1 MNVWTRMVRNER
13 GGVAVLVAV
22 SVAALLGF
30 AALAIDLSML
40 FKART
45 DAQRAAD
52 AAALAGASAFL
63 DFDQLTA
70 SGPARQRA
78 TEYGLRNHFLNGP
91 IDKSEIY
98 IKVIPDSFK
107 VGVYV
112 YRDSVET
119 WFARIFGVRYVPIGA
134 FAAAAAV
141 DAGAAK
147 CLKPWAVP
155 DIWQDANGDL
165 NGNRWWDPGENWT
178 FGDDPGDHYEKFT
191 GPNGMTTETGY
202 GSEWRDGYTPPIL
215 GDYGRQLVIKSP
227 DPNSEWV
234 PSPGIFLPWRLPT
247 DPDQEPCDKG
257 GGGGSAGGAV
267 YRRNIC
273 SCNGNPIQLGQPYE
287 VEPGNMIGP
296 TFQGVSE
303 LISEDPDARWVADPG
318 GGGHI
323 EDSRFGANGMD
334 SPRVIK
340 VGLIDPMQIQGSGMQ
355 TIEFNNFALLFLESQ
370 PTNQD
375 PVTARFLYYA
385 SGEGSPGST
394 TGSLVKVLQLVK

>member
-1 MNVWTRMVRNER
+1 MDVLTRTVRNER

-78 TEYGLRNHFLNGP
+78 TEYGMRNHFLNGP
-91 IDKSEIY
+91 IDKGEVY

-112 YRDSVET
+112 YRDSVQT
-119 WFARIFGVRYVPIGA
+119 WFARIFGIRYVPIGA
-134 FAAAAAV
+134 YAAAAAV
-141 DAGAAK
+141 DASAAK

-155 DIWQDANGDL
+155 DIWNDANADI
-165 NGNRWWDPGENWT
+165 NGNRWWDPGENWV
-178 FGDDPGDHYEKFT
+178 FGDNPGDHYEPYT
-191 GPNGMTTETGY
+191 GPSGMTTETGY
-202 GSEWRDGYTPPIL
+202 GSEWRDGYTPPIT
-215 GDYGRQLVIKSP
+215 GDLGRQIVIKMA
-227 DPNSEWV
+227 DPNSEYV
-234 PSPGIFLPWRLPT
+234 PSPGVFYPWRLPVAEG
-247 DPDQEPCDKG
+247 QEECDRG
-257 GGGGSAGGAV
+257 GGGGSQGGAV

-273 SCNGNPIQLGQPYE
+273 SCNTTPIQLGQPYPI
-287 VEPGNMIGP
+287 EPGNMVGP
-296 TFQGVSE
+296 TWQGVSE
-303 LISEDPDARWVADPG
+303 LISEDPNAVWNESTRRVDNSTLGNSWM
-318 GGGHI
+318 
-323 EDSRFGANGMD
+323 N
-334 SPRVIK
+334 SPRVVK
-340 VGLIDPMQIQGSGMQ
+340 VAMIDPSQIQGSGMQ

-385 SGEGSPGST
+385 SGEGSPSST

>member
-1 MNVWTRMVRNER
+1 MKMWTRMVRNER

-63 DFDQLTA
+63 DHDQLAA

-78 TEYGLRNHFLNGP
+78 TEYGMRNHFLNGP
-91 IDKSEIY
+91 IDQGEVY

-112 YRDSVET
+112 YRDSVQT
-119 WFARIFGVRYVPIGA
+119 WFARIFGIRYVPIGA
-134 FAAAAAV
+134 YAAAAVV

-155 DIWQDANGDL
+155 DIWDDANNDL
-165 NGNRWWDPGENWT
+165 NGNRWWDPGENWV
-178 FGDDPGDHYEKFT
+178 FGDSPGDHYERYS

-202 GSEWRDGYTPPIL
+202 GSDWRDGYTPPIT
-215 GDYGRQLVIKSP
+215 GDLGRQIVIKMP
-227 DPNSEWV
+227 DPNSEYV
-234 PSPGIFLPWRLPT
+234 PSPGIFYPWRLPIAEG
-247 DPDQEPCDKG
+247 QEKCDKG
-257 GGGGSAGGAV
+257 GGGGGSTGAAV
-267 YRRNIC
+267 YRQNIC
-273 SCNGNPIQLGQPYE
+273 SCNSTPIELGVPYD
-287 VEPGNMIGP
+287 VEPGNMVGP
-296 TFQGVSE
+296 TWQGVDE
-303 LISEDPDARWVADPG
+303 LISEDPNAYWDPVQ
-318 GGGHI
+318 
-323 EDSRFGANGMD
+323 ERVMNSTYQDNWMD
-334 SPRVIK
+334 SPRVVK
-340 VGLIDPMQIQGSGMQ
+340 VGMIDPTQIQGSGMQ

-385 SGEGSPGST
+385 EGESSPGST